1 MTILPTEQPI
11 SYVRS
16 LSGARTS
23 VSSAELVG
31 VG

>member
-11 SYVRS
+11 SYVKS
-16 LSGARTS
+16 HSGVRMS

-31 VG
+31 VV